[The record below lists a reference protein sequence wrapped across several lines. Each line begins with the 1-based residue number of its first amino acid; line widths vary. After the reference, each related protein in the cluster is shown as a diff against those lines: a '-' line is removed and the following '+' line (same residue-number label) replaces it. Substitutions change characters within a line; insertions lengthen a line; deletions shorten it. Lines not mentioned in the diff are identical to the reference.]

1 MLGNRFGVIETNR
14 TFQAKCR
21 RRDQMNGEPV
31 QSYNAELKKPVTL
44 TVEYLL
50 DRSMTRVK
58 YRTLLKLTVD
68 TLGVNQEQIGKTGRQ
83 TEGEIYKVLLKSAH

>member
-1 MLGNRFGVIETNR
+1 
-14 TFQAKCR
+14 
-21 RRDQMNGEPV
+21 MNGEPV